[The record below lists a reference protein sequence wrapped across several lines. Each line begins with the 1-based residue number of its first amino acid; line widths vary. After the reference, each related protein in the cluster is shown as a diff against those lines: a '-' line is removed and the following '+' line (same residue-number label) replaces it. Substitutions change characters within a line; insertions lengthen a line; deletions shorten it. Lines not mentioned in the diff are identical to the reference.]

1 MDEDRGAGGS
11 GSELLLGRA
20 LTDRVREAAH
30 DVAGRLR
37 DPGPMAWIV
46 GRPSN
51 VEPVYGSSVWG
62 PGTLSH
68 GLAGTAL
75 MFSLLSEDDPASARA
90 AEQHLR
96 LAAQHIEWNSRGGLM
111 GGPAAVLAAAQ
122 GAVGGGERYGT
133 LRRQLGEWVGQ
144 AQIGHLERYER
155 ATAPGVHWHQY
166 DLVNGLSGTMRVLL
180 DEPSE
185 TARRAVERSARYL
198 CGEILG
204 FHGELPGWWVPAH
217 LQPTPQDREEYPHGD
232 LNLGLAHGVAG
243 VVACLV
249 SVAEERGPTAGIA
262 HALER
267 AVAWILEWTQRSDG
281 TAYWPARVPADCA
294 SRPSEAPALFT
305 RAAWCYGTPGV
316 ALTLLR
322 AARLL
327 GDEAAGRHAVEVL
340 LSHLALPLDEWHLDG
355 STFCHGSAGT
365 LQVVYRMW
373 RLTGDER
380 LREPARRLA
389 EGLVGDLLSHSA
401 PYGFQHWMPD
411 SPHGWRDA
419 TGHRRLDAVGL
430 LEGASG
436 VVCVLDSVSRA
447 REDPLPR
454 WDRVFGLS

>member
-1 MDEDRGAGGS
+1 MDENRGAGKG
-11 GSELLLGRA
+11 GAELLLGRV
-20 LTDRVREAAH
+20 LTDRVGNVVH

-37 DPGPMAWIV
+37 DPDSMARIV
-46 GRPSN
+46 DRPGN
-51 VEPVYGSSVWG
+51 VEPIYGSSVWG

-75 MFSLLSEDDPASARA
+75 MFSLLSEEDPVSVQTADR
-90 AEQHLR
+90 HLR
-96 LAAQHIEWNSRGGLM
+96 IAARHIEWNSRGGLM

-122 GAVGGGERYGT
+122 DAAGGSGRYGT
-133 LRRQLGEWVGQ
+133 LRRQLEEWVGQ

-155 ATAPGVHWHQY
+155 TTEPGVHWHQY

-198 CGEILG
+198 CEGILD
-204 FHGELPGWWVPAH
+204 FDGELPGWWVPPH
-217 LQPTPQDREEYPHGD
+217 LQPTQQDREEYPHGD

-243 VVACLV
+243 VLACLV
-249 SVAEERGPTAGIA
+249 SVAEARGPSADIA
-262 HALER
+262 QALER
-267 AVAWILEWTQRSDG
+267 GVTWILEWTQQAEG
-281 TAYWPARVPADCA
+281 TSYWPARVPADRA

-327 GDEAAGRHAVEVL
+327 GDESAGQHAIEVL
-340 LSHLALPLDEWHLDG
+340 LSHLRLPLDEWHLDG
-355 STFCHGSAGT
+355 PTFCHGSAGT

-373 RLTGDER
+373 RLTGDGR

-401 PYGFQHWMPD
+401 PYGFQHWVPD

-419 TGHRRLDAVGL
+419 REHRRLDSVGL

-436 VVCVLDSVSRA
+436 VVCVLDSVRRGRGA
-447 REDPLPR
+447 PLPR
-454 WDRVFGLS
+454 WDRVLGLS